1 MVTAQQ
7 QLLTMPEIGRP
18 DVFYTHA
25 IGVAELE
32 GDLNKRAALK
42 IARYLSLAMR
52 PGTSWEEKRKYF
64 IHVLKH
70 HCVPQVNDEEFQQFY
85 SQMAEMVREYAGADA
100 LRLASQEDDTYAA
113 RMSFGQ
119 DRSAIEDDAEQFFL
133 KLLGSEDHCPD
144 YFNPPD
150 WAQLKILRDNWI

>member
-7 QLLTMPEIGRP
+7 QFSMPEIGRP

-25 IGVAELE
+25 IGVAESE
-32 GDLNKRAALK
+32 GDLNQRAALK
-42 IARYLSLAMR
+42 IARYLTLAMK
-52 PGTSWEEKRKYF
+52 PGASWEEKRKYF

-70 HCVPQVNDEEFQQFY
+70 HCVPQVNDEEFQQYY
-85 SQMAEMVREYAGADA
+85 SQMAEMVREYAGAEA

-119 DRSAIEDDAEQFFL
+119 NLSAIEDDAEQFFL

-144 YFNPPD
+144 YFNPCD

>member
-1 MVTAQQ
+1 MITAQQ
-7 QLLTMPEIGRP
+7 HFPTMPEIGRP

-25 IGVAELE
+25 ISVAEQE
-32 GDLNKRAALK
+32 GDLNQRAALK
-42 IARYLSLAMR
+42 VARYLSLAMK
-52 PGTSWEEKRKYF
+52 PGTSWDEKRKYF

-70 HCVPQVNDEEFQQFY
+70 HCASPTPDEDTQQY
-85 SQMAEMVREYAGADA
+85 YAQLADMVRQCAGAEA
-100 LRLASQEDDTYAA
+100 LRLASEEDDTYAA

-119 DRSAIEDDAEQFFL
+119 NLEAIENDAEAFFL

-144 YFNPPD
+144 YFDPAD